1 MSKKKHGILQN
12 QLMLNILAVFKQDP
26 YTGMNYKQVAGKLSI
41 NGSKEREHI
50 RFYLAK
56 LVEQSFLLENRRGK
70 YTLNPDVYKEE
81 GTSYTTGT
89 VDMKQTGKAYVQCQD
104 QGDDIFIAAN
114 NTGQA
119 LHGDKVKLRLFPKR
133 KGKKTEGEIIE
144 IIERNR
150 VRFVGIIQSSRHM
163 MFVIPDDNRVHVDFM
178 VMPEDAANAKNGEK
192 VVVELL
198 DWPSKSRNPLAKIVQ
213 ILGQPG
219 EHEVE
224 MNSILAN
231 YDFPLSFPAS
241 VIQEANHFPTQI
253 PEKEIQN
260 RADFR
265 DVFTITIDPH
275 DAKDFDDALSLR
287 KISDDL
293 WEVGVHIADVSY
305 YIKADSEIEKE
316 AYRRATS
323 VYLVDRVI
331 PMLPERLS
339 NDLCSLRP
347 NEDRLCYSA
356 IFEMDSTAKVHKYK
370 VCKSIIH
377 SNRRFNYEEVQQIIE
392 KKAQEYDKEIEKLHL
407 LAQSLRKERF
417 KHGAINFHSSEVKF
431 ILDNQGKPIDI
442 YIKESL
448 DSNHLV
454 EEFMLLA
461 NKYVAMHIGLKA
473 DKKENTKTFVYRI
486 HDEPSPEKLNT
497 FSEFLKKLGYQTNFT
512 SRKNISTSMNGLF
525 EKISGKAEETMI
537 ETIAIRT
544 MAKAHYST
552 KNIGHYG
559 LSFKHY
565 THFTSPIRRYP
576 DLMVHR
582 LLEFYEKGGASV
594 NQAEYEEKCEHS
606 SNMERKATDAERDS
620 VKYKQVEYMADKI
633 GKVFPGTISGV
644 TKWGFY
650 VEIEGTKCE
659 GMVRLADMKDDFY
672 YLDEDNYMVLGHRSK
687 ACYRLGDQIEIK
699 VKRIDLTR
707 KQMDFELA

>member
-1 MSKKKHGILQN
+1 MAKKKQNIIQN

-26 YTGMNYKQVAGKLSI
+26 YTGMNYKQVAGKLSA

-56 LVEQSFLLENRRGK
+56 LVEQSFLLENKRGK
-70 YTLNPDVYKEE
+70 YTLNPEIYKEE
-81 GTSYTTGT
+81 STSFTIGT
-89 VDMKQTGKAYVQCQD
+89 VDMKHTGKAYVMCPD
-104 QGDDIFIAAN
+104 QGEDIFITAN

-119 LHGDKVKLRLFPKR
+119 FHGDKVRVRLFPRR
-133 KGKKTEGEIIE
+133 KGKKPEGEIIE
-144 IIERNR
+144 VLERLR
-150 VRFVGIIQSSRHM
+150 VRFVGIIQSSRHF

-192 VVVELL
+192 VVIELIE
-198 DWPSKSRNPLAKIVQ
+198 WPSKSRNPLAKIIQ

-219 EHEVE
+219 QHDVE

-231 YDFPLSFPAS
+231 YDFPLSFPDS
-241 VIQEANHFPTQI
+241 VLHEAAVFPAQI
-253 PEKEIQN
+253 PNKEIKS
-260 RADFR
+260 REDFR

-305 YIKADSEIEKE
+305 YVRPDSEIEKE

-347 NEDRLCYSA
+347 NEDKLCYSA
-356 IFEMDSTAKVHKYK
+356 IFEMDSQAKVLKYR
-370 VCKSIIH
+370 VCKSVIH

-392 KKAQEYDKEIEKLHL
+392 KKSSEHEEEINRLHL

-417 KHGAINFHSSEVKF
+417 KFGAINFHSSEVKF
-431 ILDNQGKPIDI
+431 ILDEQGKPIDI
-442 YIKESL
+442 YVKESL

-461 NKYVAMHIGLKA
+461 NKYVAMHIGFKPE
-473 DKKENTKTFVYRI
+473 KKESPRTFVYRI

-512 SRKNISTSMNGLF
+512 SRKNISTSMNSLF
-525 EKISGKAEETMI
+525 ERISGRAEETMI

-552 KNIGHYG
+552 ENIGHYG
-559 LSFKHY
+559 LAFKYY

-582 LLEFYEKGGASV
+582 LLDLYEKGGASV
-594 NQAEYEEKCEHS
+594 SQPEYEEKCEHS

-620 VKYKQVEYMADKI
+620 VKYKQVEFMSDKI
-633 GKVFPGTISGV
+633 GQVFTGTISGV
-644 TKWGFY
+644 SKWGFY
-650 VEIEGTKCE
+650 VEIENTRCE

-687 ACYRLGDQIEIK
+687 ARYRLGDKIEIK